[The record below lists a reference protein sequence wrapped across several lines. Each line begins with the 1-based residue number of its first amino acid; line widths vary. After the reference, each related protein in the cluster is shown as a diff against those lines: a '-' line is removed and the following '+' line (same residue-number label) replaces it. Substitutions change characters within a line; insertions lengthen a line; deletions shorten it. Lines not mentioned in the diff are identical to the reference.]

1 MMVKYTETTWQAY
14 DGTPMH
20 AVRWQPE
27 NEPTMVICLI
37 HGLGEHSGRYVNM
50 AEYYVAHGIEVV
62 SFDLRGHGKSSGQRG
77 HSDDFQQ
84 MMRDIDRF
92 IYKASTI
99 NVEKP
104 HFIYGHSLGGTLAIK
119 YTMSHPGEFK
129 GVILSS
135 PMFKPAFEPP
145 KWKVMLGRYLQ
156 LIWPTLSLSNEI
168 DMNALTRDKELL
180 SGHKNDPLSH
190 NRISARFGTQL
201 LEEGERLLEEASTV
215 DFPIL
220 IMHGNADE
228 LTCHKASMLFA
239 ERAGQQSTLKLWKG
253 FYHELHHEPKKED
266 VFDYCIDWMSQKL

>member
-1 MMVKYTETTWQAY
+1 MMAKYTETKWQAF

-20 AVRWQPE
+20 AVRWQPDS
-27 NEPTMVICLI
+27 EPKMVICLI
-37 HGLGEHSGRYVNM
+37 HGLGEHSGRYANM
-50 AEYYVAHGIEVV
+50 AEYYVNHGIEVV
-62 SFDLRGHGKSSGQRG
+62 SFDLRGHGQSDGQRG

-92 IYKASTI
+92 LYKASTI
-99 NVEKP
+99 DVDKP

-119 YTMSHPGEFK
+119 YTLSHPGEFK
-129 GVILSS
+129 GVILSA
-135 PMFKPAFEPP
+135 PMFKPAFDPP
-145 KWKVMLGRYLQ
+145 KWKVILGRYLQ

-168 DMNALTRDKELL
+168 DTNVLTRDKKLL
-180 SGHKNDPLSH
+180 DSHKDDPLSH
-190 NRISARFGTQL
+190 DRISARFGTQL

-228 LTCHKASMLFA
+228 LTCHKASAVFA
-239 ERAGQQSTLKLWKG
+239 ECAGQQCTLKLWED

-266 VFDYCIDWMSQKL
+266 VFDYCIDWMKRKL